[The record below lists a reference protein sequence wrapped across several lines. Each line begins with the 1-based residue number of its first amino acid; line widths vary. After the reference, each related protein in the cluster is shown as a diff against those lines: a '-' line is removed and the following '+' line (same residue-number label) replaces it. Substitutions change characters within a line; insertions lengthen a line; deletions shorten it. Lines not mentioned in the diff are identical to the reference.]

1 MTEYKYLKAWLNYNC
16 SQGNNWVVI
25 YKFDEIINHKNRQLL
40 TINGK
45 NICPVNSDDYQ
56 LSSVDLSHIYFTYMT
71 ENLLIT
77 LIETYNGQLFLIH
90 NTMNLIEPPEKT
102 ETPKQEETQSTT
114 VELNDAMID
123 QCIENRDALVKKV
136 DSIVP
141 LPQLESIESKIYFL
155 STVTDL
161 RFCLSKK
168 EKTSIGLRD
177 RKWFLGDAQLKK
189 IQKDEL
195 DHLSYMDFI
204 NISSEPRYLTL
215 LNRYIDQSGETLN
228 LTHNYSIT
236 PTLLNSIK
244 DNFRVKELII
254 YQNFQIN
261 DFQWLRHFPN
271 IKMINLFYNHQIE
284 QRHFEQIVQILP
296 NLSVFNIH
304 FCSRIN
310 LRVLIPILKLQQLE
324 KLAID
329 DSQFWCQRS
338 VHELFILPQ
347 EWKNIDCQTL
357 QKVAINSL
365 NLTLDVIDYLL
376 VACPNI
382 TQFTVDENILKHINK
397 DIVSGFEKDNVII
410 FNAWQNPSKGFQ
422 IHKKVSFNNLLKDNY
437 NSQLFSESM
446 LKKIKEIRARKGEK
460 EQTAIEDKPETK

>member
-25 YKFDEIINHKNRQLL
+25 HKFDEIVNHKNRQLF
-40 TINGK
+40 TVNGK
-45 NICPVNSDDYQ
+45 NICPIESNDYQ
-56 LSSVDLSHIYFTYMT
+56 LSSRDLSHIYFTYMT

-90 NTMNLIEPPEKT
+90 NTMNLIDPSEGPESPEQEKT
-102 ETPKQEETQSTT
+102 YPTT
-114 VELNDAMID
+114 VELNNKVID
-123 QCIENRDALVKKV
+123 QYIENQDQLVKKV
-136 DSIVP
+136 DNVIP

-155 STVTDL
+155 SKVTDL
-161 RFCLSKK
+161 KFCLSKK
-168 EKTSIGLRD
+168 EKTLIGLRNQ
-177 RKWFLGDAQLKK
+177 KWFLGDVQLKK

-204 NISSEPRYLTL
+204 NISSELRYMML

-228 LTHNYSIT
+228 LIHNYSIT
-236 PTLLNSIK
+236 PALLNNIK
-244 DNFRVKELII
+244 DNFRIKELII

-271 IKMINLFYNHQIE
+271 VKLINLFYNHQIE
-284 QRHFEQIVQILP
+284 QKHFEQIVQILP

-347 EWKNIDCQTL
+347 EWKNIGCQTL
-357 QKVAINSL
+357 QKVGINSL

-376 VACPNI
+376 DACPNI
-382 TQFTVDENILKHINK
+382 IQFTVDESVLKYINK
-397 DIVSGFEKDNVII
+397 NIVSGFEKDNVII
-410 FNAWQNPSKGFQ
+410 FNAWQNPSRGFQ

-446 LKKIKEIRARKGEK
+446 LKKIKEIRAKKEEK
-460 EQTAIEDKPETK
+460 EQTAIENKPKTK